1 MTNTNLINKNDLLAN
16 IEKTLLELKTIK
28 EYNKNNSIDFLIKSA
43 ITLFTE
49 YNDKG
54 GFLRLLFV
62 WDKNKGWSDNSIIKS
77 EVMGY
82 FNFIDFTIDFKV
94 KTQKLLIDTDFT
106 FDNIPSFLEYKKILS
121 DNKKADKEKL
131 NNELL
136 KIKLPFNLD
145 KLNKEELKA
154 IILKANLK
162 LKTLNNKK

>member
-1 MTNTNLINKNDLLAN
+1 MTNTNLKNKNDLLAN

-43 ITLFTE
+43 ITLFKD

-62 WDKNKGWSDNSIIKS
+62 WDKDKGWFNPSIIKS
-77 EVMGY
+77 EVMAY
-82 FNFIDFTIDFKV
+82 FNFIDFIIEFKV
-94 KTQKLLIDTDFT
+94 KSQKLILEPDFN
-106 FDNIPSFLEYKKILS
+106 FDDIPSFIEYKKIIS

-131 NNELL
+131 TNELL
-136 KIKLPFNLD
+136 KVKLPFNLD
-145 KLNKEELKA
+145 KLNKDELKA